1 MKSFHIITLLAL
13 VATSCA
19 VKTSYT
25 PTNTPPR
32 PLQAKNPSEVQVFT
46 SALPSRPFTDIG
58 LIKAQERAFS
68 SEGQLIPSMR
78 SQAAR
83 VGCDG
88 LVIQGSNN
96 KVVGGQNGVSTREGL
111 WGSCIV
117 WTAPATPSTVA
128 ATPSVAPAPK
138 SAVASLSGGI
148 VQPEEQPTQAQPADV
163 QLREQTLREL
173 VREGISLDRLQ
184 LGLSLARSDETGVW
198 MVGLID
204 KSTLTIVSHQ
214 QLASLPGERN
224 AAVAHLVIIVRRM
237 VESNQRQ

>member
-1 MKSFHIITLLAL
+1 MKSLPITILFVLLS
-13 VATSCA
+13 TSCA
-19 VKTSYT
+19 IKTSYT
-25 PTNTPPR
+25 PTNAPPR

-46 SALPSRPFTDIG
+46 SVLPNRPFTDIG

-68 SEGQLIPSMR
+68 GEGELIPSMR
-78 SQAAR
+78 REAAR

-117 WTAPATPSTVA
+117 WTSVAVRPVPSPPAIEPAPQSTTSPIVVLTEAATKPATHT
-128 ATPSVAPAPK
+128 
-138 SAVASLSGGI
+138 
-148 VQPEEQPTQAQPADV
+148 QPADV

-173 VREGISLDRLQ
+173 IREGISLDRLQ
-184 LGLSLARSDETGVW
+184 LGLSVAHSVETGMW
-198 MVGLID
+198 TVGLVD

-214 QLASLPGERN
+214 QLASLPAERN

-237 VESNQRQ
+237 VESNQRN